1 MKKSQSLAFSAG
13 LLLCIA
19 CVFSTVVFRLPYNES
34 CSAGE
39 FLLCWNAAVVR
50 PRHLQIAV
58 EDVRLRNSPI
68 ALFVCRRP
76 SRYGGSMEREY
87 DLFEQFPNG
96 DVLWRMTVIGHENA
110 IQQLRELAA
119 TTYNEVRAVHLPT
132 QAVVAVMNR
141 PTKESPSPSRPIRL
155 GFE

>member
-1 MKKSQSLAFSAG
+1 MATIL
-13 LLLCIA
+13 
-19 CVFSTVVFRLPYNES
+19 ES
-34 CSAGE
+34 H
-39 FLLCWNAAVVR
+39 AAR
-50 PRHLQIAV
+50 
-58 EDVRLRNSPI
+58 E
-68 ALFVCRRP
+68 
-76 SRYGGSMEREY
+76 SRIGHYGGSMEREY

-141 PTKESPSPSRPIRL
+141 PTKESLSPASPTQ
-155 GFE
+155 